1 MRPTGKLAAGKSQD
15 RIPNVGILPY
25 ASIIEHSHLSSCESF
40 LSGRLPAASLPVG
53 RLVVAPSSLSR
64 FNRRSDPASAIMKA
78 YMCVICG
85 YVYEE
90 EKGDPNAG
98 LAPGTRWEDVPLSWR
113 CPDCGAGK
121 EDFEMV
127 EI

>member
-1 MRPTGKLAAGKSQD
+1 MITGSPCHPPK
-15 RIPNVGILPY
+15 PLPPR
-25 ASIIEHSHLSSCESF
+25 C
-40 LSGRLPAASLPVG
+40 LPALIA
-53 RLVVAPSSLSR
+53 RLFPKRRVSS
-64 FNRRSDPASAIMKA
+64 MKS

-90 EKGDPNAG
+90 EKGDPVAG
-98 LAPGTRWEDVPLSWR
+98 IAPGTKWEDVPLSWR

-127 EI
+127 EV

>member
-1 MRPTGKLAAGKSQD
+1 LHGCA
-15 RIPNVGILPY
+15 
-25 ASIIEHSHLSSCESF
+25 
-40 LSGRLPAASLPVG
+40 LPALIPPLNGAAIFQDIAIASMNTL
-53 RLVVAPSSLSR
+53 AI
-64 FNRRSDPASAIMKA
+64 ASMKT

-90 EKGDPNAG
+90 EKGDVVGGIA
-98 LAPGTRWEDVPLSWR
+98 AGTRWDDVPLSWR

-127 EI
+127 EV

>member
-1 MRPTGKLAAGKSQD
+1 
-15 RIPNVGILPY
+15 
-25 ASIIEHSHLSSCESF
+25 
-40 LSGRLPAASLPVG
+40 
-53 RLVVAPSSLSR
+53 
-64 FNRRSDPASAIMKA
+64 MKT

-90 EKGDPNAG
+90 EKGDAAAG
-98 LAPGTRWEDVPLSWR
+98 IGAGTRWDDVPLSWR

-127 EI
+127 EV